1 MPRCDG
7 ATMKADLCMS
17 AIGVAEGDEWKTT
30 WTGSDIYKA
39 RDAVEL
45 LTMGDILLL
54 GAVEREGK

>member
-1 MPRCDG
+1 
-7 ATMKADLCMS
+7 MKADLCMS